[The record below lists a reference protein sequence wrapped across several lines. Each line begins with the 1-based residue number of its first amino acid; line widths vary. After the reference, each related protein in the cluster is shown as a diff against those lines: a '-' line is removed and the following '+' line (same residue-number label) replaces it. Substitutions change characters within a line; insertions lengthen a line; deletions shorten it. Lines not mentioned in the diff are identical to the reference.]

1 MKNSTGFSEHFDIFI
16 QTNEDNSLTRAV
28 LHDGKIIYIERFAST
43 TAWYKGG
50 GNPVLDLFEKR
61 FLGLPKERED
71 ISRYRCD
78 IGNGGKGVRRI
89 LSQLLDLKLKFLNRL
104 FKHRFF
110 GGKTADP

>member
-1 MKNSTGFSEHFDIFI
+1 MKDRAAISEHFDIFI
-16 QTNEDNSLTRAV
+16 QTNEDKSLTRAV
-28 LHDGKIIYIERFAST
+28 IHDGKVVYLERFAST

-78 IGNGGKGVRRI
+78 ISDCGKGVRRV
-89 LSQLLDLKLKFLNRL
+89 LSQLLNLQLKLLNRL
-104 FKHRFF
+104 FQHRFL
-110 GGKTADP
+110 GGKASDP